1 MARSVADSSQLVV
14 PLFTDIK
21 PQGGGTFIAPDSI
34 GKIAGYLAEHPEGV
48 MPTGFDF
55 RGIRDSCTQFVELTG
70 NIGDVSDYTSADCHA
85 SPQSLQQGSC
95 WTIRA
100 RLTTPGRPDAPFH
113 AALQVAQLDP
123 HPADDHQPARIPVG
137 ASLVELKTL
146 KELGR
151 DPLNGDGGLDF
162 QIAHAREGVVP
173 KRLEKQGKWKVEME
187 ERMRVRQLQL
197 AQQQQHQQTQVQTT
211 AQAPSQAQGVVA

>member
-1 MARSVADSSQLVV
+1 MLHSKSHN
-14 PLFTDIK
+14 
-21 PQGGGTFIAPDSI
+21 SI
-34 GKIAGYLAEHPEGV
+34 RIPRMITNPPVSLLEP
-48 MPTGFDF
+48 
-55 RGIRDSCTQFVELTG
+55 FVY
-70 NIGDVSDYTSADCHA
+70 S
-85 SPQSLQQGSC
+85 
-95 WTIRA
+95 
-100 RLTTPGRPDAPFH
+100 RPDPSEY
-113 AALQVAQLDP
+113 
-123 HPADDHQPARIPVG
+123 
-137 ASLVELKTL
+137 SLVELKTL